1 MEETEDIE
9 DIFFDPEQQARL
21 EKSIKEKLVSF
32 FSKYRFYCGGPIPSN
47 LICSNDSLN
56 LVLKVPFDPGIKFIY
71 DYVLPSFKNKLIV
84 PMQMEVDW
92 QIEMVLNLLAACRD
106 SHIPID
112 YQAGIL
118 MLYFKH
124 CHGCKSISFN
134 TYQSWQIEDALLAA

>member
-32 FSKYRFYCGGPIPSN
+32 FSIFRFYCGGPIPSN

-56 LVLKVPFDPGIKFIY
+56 LVLK
-71 DYVLPSFKNKLIV
+71 
-84 PMQMEVDW
+84 
-92 QIEMVLNLLAACRD
+92 VLNLLAACRD